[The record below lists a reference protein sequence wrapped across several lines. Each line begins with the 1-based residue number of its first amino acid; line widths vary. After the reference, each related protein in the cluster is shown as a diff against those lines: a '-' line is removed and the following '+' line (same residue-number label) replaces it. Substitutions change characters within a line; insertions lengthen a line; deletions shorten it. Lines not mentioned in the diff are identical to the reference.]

1 MKNPLAILSVVW
13 IWGRL
18 DPHRW
23 SRWNQV
29 MVSLSIL
36 AFLPLQV
43 PQIWRNLEVISSQD
57 PLTIAHL
64 KVIPV
69 LGYASGMVANL
80 LLMCYLADRQERW
93 GAIVQG
99 IGIVTSGIVVTQLF
113 TVGLVNAHLF
123 VVLGVGM
130 VVGMGLNLFQLGRSP
145 VELSVQPL
153 DQTLEQSSDQTPI
166 QTQKGTTGDLSQ
178 ESSECDR
185 QGFDRLWSLWKNG
198 LNIIG
203 LTLFPLILTW
213 QLRESFLPTLSLGFG
228 WAGSALLL
236 GFSSTAL
243 LENRLPQQWVE
254 HPYCAPME
262 SVLHLLQRYWAVLS
276 GWTANLL
283 FMFGPAAQLMSN
295 LVHPESIAALALPT
309 QALSVLG
316 NLLILARSGT
326 LFIQGQDRVWAVGGL
341 WEVSIRGLV
350 FFTIAYYGFM
360 PWLWFEGYVL
370 GVILYGLWIY
380 YNARP
385 QPEVQDLFV

>member
-1 MKNPLAILSVVW
+1 
-13 IWGRL
+13 
-18 DPHRW
+18 
-23 SRWNQV
+23 

-99 IGIVTSGIVVTQLF
+99 VGIVTSGVVVTQLF
-113 TVGLVNAHLF
+113 TVGLVNTHLF
-123 VVLGVGM
+123 MVLGVGM
-130 VVGMGLNLFQLGRSP
+130 VVGMGLNLIQLGRPPIDP
-145 VELSVQPL
+145 VHPPEQRL
-153 DQTLEQSSDQTPI
+153 DQTLDQTPM
-166 QTQKGTTGDLSQ
+166 QSEEGKVEGLSP
-178 ESSECDR
+178 D
-185 QGFDRLWSLWKNG
+185 GFDRLWLLWKNG

-213 QLRESFLPTLSLGFG
+213 QLRDSFLPTLSLGFG

-236 GFSSTAL
+236 GVSSTAL

-283 FMFGPAAQLMSN
+283 FMFGPAAQLMAN

-385 QPEVQDLFV
+385 HNARPQSEVQDLFV